1 MRRRG
6 SGWRRAIRRY
16 EGNAV
21 IDRFQNGGNNVIR
34 IMYAAMIL
42 LAGASVASAQN
53 PADTSQRGSTVS
65 NIPSDVVKDLAPTGT
80 LRAGI
85 NLGNM
90 VLAQKDEK
98 TGEPKGITVDLA
110 RELGRRLGVPV
121 ELVRFDAAGKT
132 FEGLKAGTLD
142 IVFLAIEPVRAAEVA
157 FTAPYVIIEGV
168 YLVPSDS
175 ALKTVGDVDRAGVRV
190 GVNKGSAYDLFLTRT
205 LKAAQLVRGESGIDL
220 FVKDKLDAAAGV
232 KQPLVEYAKTN
243 PAVRVMDGRFM
254 EIQQAMG
261 TPHGR
266 DAGAKYLRQFVE
278 EMKASGFVA
287 DALKR
292 SNQPDAAVAP
302 PATN

>member
-1 MRRRG
+1 M
-6 SGWRRAIRRY
+6 
-16 EGNAV
+16 
-21 IDRFQNGGNNVIR
+21 IR

-42 LAGASVASAQN
+42 LSGASVALAQN

-85 NLGNM
+85 NLGNI
-90 VLAQKDEK
+90 VLAQTDEK

-132 FEGLKAGTLD
+132 FEGLKAGALD

-168 YLVPSDS
+168 YLVPKDS

-220 FVKDKLDAAAGV
+220 FVNDKLDAAAGV

-261 TPHGR
+261 TPVGR
-266 DAGAKYLRQFVE
+266 DAGAKYLRRFVE
-278 EMKASGFVA
+278 EMKAGGFVA